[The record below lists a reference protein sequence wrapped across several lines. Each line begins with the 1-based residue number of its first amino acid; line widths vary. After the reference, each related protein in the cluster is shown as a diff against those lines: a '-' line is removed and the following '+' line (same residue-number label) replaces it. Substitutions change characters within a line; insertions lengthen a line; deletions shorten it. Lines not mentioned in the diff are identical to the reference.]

1 MDRVTRYDRDGLV
14 FEATDSGPLEGEVV
28 VLLHGFPATRASWR
42 EVVPRLEA
50 AGLRCLVPL
59 QRGYSPGARPRGR
72 RPYRST
78 ELVADVVAL
87 LDRAG
92 VDRAHVVG
100 HDWGGLVA
108 WKLAAEHP
116 DRVASLTVLSTP
128 HPAALSASLTSSLQ
142 ALRSWYMGFFQLPWL
157 PEALLRRRLA
167 PVLQRMGLPAERAGE
182 YAEAMRASGALTGA
196 IAWYR
201 ALWLP
206 AGGARPSLATGRVA
220 VPTRYLW
227 GRHDTALGRRA
238 AELTARHV
246 SGPYRFVELDEG
258 HWLPEVA
265 PRVVAEAVLAAVRGP
280 GDRPA
285 A

>member
-1 MDRVTRYDRDGLV
+1 MDRLTRHHRDGLV
-14 FEATDSGPLEGEVV
+14 FETTDSGPAEGEVV

-42 EVVPRLEA
+42 DVVPRLEA

-72 RPYRST
+72 RAYRST

-87 LDRAG
+87 LDQAG

-100 HDWGGLVA
+100 HDWGGAVA

-128 HPAALSASLTSSLQ
+128 HPAALAASLTSSLQ
-142 ALRSWYMGFFQLPWL
+142 ALRSWYMVAFQLPWL

-167 PVLQRMGLPAERAGE
+167 PVLRGTGLPAERAEE
-182 YAEAMRASGALTGA
+182 YAGAMRDSRALTGA

-206 AGGARPSLATGRVA
+206 GGGARPSLATGRVT

-265 PRVVAEAVLAAVRGP
+265 PRVVAQAVLDAVR
-280 GDRPA
+280 A
-285 A
+285 V

>member
-1 MDRVTRYDRDGLV
+1 MDRLTRHHRDGLV
-14 FEATDSGPLEGEVV
+14 FETTDSGPAEGEVV

-42 EVVPRLEA
+42 DVVPRLEA

-72 RPYRST
+72 RAYRST

-87 LDRAG
+87 LDQAG

-100 HDWGGLVA
+100 HDWGGAVA

-128 HPAALSASLTSSLQ
+128 HPAALAASLTSSLQ
-142 ALRSWYMGFFQLPWL
+142 ALRSWYMVAFQLPWL

-167 PVLQRMGLPAERAGE
+167 PVLRGMGLPAERAEE
-182 YAEAMRASGALTGA
+182 YAGAMRDSRALTGA

-201 ALWLP
+201 ALWL
-206 AGGARPSLATGRVA
+206 AGGGARPSLATGRVT

-265 PRVVAEAVLAAVRGP
+265 PRVVAQAVLDAVR
-280 GDRPA
+280 A
-285 A
+285 V

>member
-1 MDRVTRYDRDGLV
+1 MNRLTRYERDGLA
-14 FEATDSGPLEGEVV
+14 FETTDSGPAEGEVV

-42 EVVPRLEA
+42 DVVPRLEA

-59 QRGYSPGARPRGR
+59 LRGYSPGARPRGR
-72 RPYRST
+72 RAYRST

-87 LDRAG
+87 LDQAG

-100 HDWGGLVA
+100 HDWGGAVA

-128 HPAALSASLTSSLQ
+128 HPAALAASLTSSLQ
-142 ALRSWYMGFFQLPWL
+142 ALRSWYMVAFQLPWL
-157 PEALLRRRLA
+157 PEALLRRRLS
-167 PVLQRMGLPAERAGE
+167 PVLQGMGLPAERAEE
-182 YAEAMRASGALTGA
+182 YAGAMRDSRALTGA

-206 AGGARPSLATGRVA
+206 GGGARPSLATGRVT

-238 AELTARHV
+238 AELTERHV

-265 PRVVAEAVLAAVRGP
+265 PRVVAEAVLDAVR
-280 GDRPA
+280 A
-285 A
+285 V

>member
-1 MDRVTRYDRDGLV
+1 MDRLTRYERDGLV
-14 FEATDSGPLEGEVV
+14 FETTDSGPAEGEVV

-42 EVVPRLEA
+42 DVVPRLEA

-72 RPYRST
+72 RAYRST

-87 LDRAG
+87 LDEAG

-100 HDWGGLVA
+100 HDWGGAVA

-128 HPAALSASLTSSLQ
+128 HPAALAASLTSSSQ
-142 ALRSWYMGFFQLPWL
+142 ATRSWYMGAFQLPWL
-157 PEALLRRRLA
+157 PEVLLRRRLA
-167 PVLQRMGLPAERAGE
+167 PVLQGTGLPAERAEE
-182 YAEAMRASGALTGA
+182 YADAMRDSRALTGA

-206 AGGARPSLATGRVA
+206 GGGARPSLATGRVT

-238 AELTARHV
+238 AELTERHV

-265 PRVVAEAVLAAVRGP
+265 PRVVAEAVLDAVRA
-280 GDRPA
+280 D
-285 A
+285 

>member
-1 MDRVTRYDRDGLV
+1 MDRLTRLDRDGLV
-14 FEATDSGPLEGEVV
+14 FEVTDSGPLDGEVV

-42 EVVPRLEA
+42 DVVPRLEA
-50 AGLRCLVPL
+50 AGMRCLVLL
-59 QRGYSPGARPRGR
+59 QRGYSVRARPRGR
-72 RPYRST
+72 RPYRAT

-87 LDRAG
+87 LDAAG
-92 VDRAHVVG
+92 AERAHVVG

-128 HPAALSASLTSSLQ
+128 HPTAMAAALPTSLQ
-142 ALRSWYMGFFQLPWL
+142 GLRSWYMAAFQLPWL
-157 PEALLRRRLA
+157 PEALLRPRVGA
-167 PVLQRMGLPAERAGE
+167 VLRRMGLPADRARE
-182 YAEAMRASGALTGA
+182 YAAAMRASGALTGA

-206 AGGARPSLATGRVA
+206 AGGGHPSLATGRVD

-227 GRHDTALGRRA
+227 GRHDGALGRRA
-238 AELTARHV
+238 AELTARQV
-246 SGPYRFVELDEG
+246 RGPYDFVVLDEG

-265 PRVVAEAVLAAVRGP
+265 PRVVADAVLASVR
-280 GDRPA
+280 DA
-285 A
+285 AAR

>member
-1 MDRVTRYDRDGLV
+1 MDRLTRHHRDGLV
-14 FEATDSGPLEGEVV
+14 FETTDSGPAEGEVV

-42 EVVPRLEA
+42 DVVPRLEA

-72 RPYRST
+72 RAYRST

-87 LDRAG
+87 LDEAG

-100 HDWGGLVA
+100 HDWGGAVA

-128 HPAALSASLTSSLQ
+128 HPAALAASLTASLQ
-142 ALRSWYMGFFQLPWL
+142 ALRSWYMVAFQLPWL

-167 PVLQRMGLPAERAGE
+167 PVLRGMGLPAERAEE
-182 YAEAMRASGALTGA
+182 YAGAMRDSRALTGA

-206 AGGARPSLATGRVA
+206 GGGARPSLATGRVT

-265 PRVVAEAVLAAVRGP
+265 PRVVAQAVLDAVR
-280 GDRPA
+280 A
-285 A
+285 V

>member
-1 MDRVTRYDRDGLV
+1 MDRLTRYERDGLA
-14 FEATDSGPLEGEVV
+14 FETTDSGPAEGEVV

-42 EVVPRLEA
+42 DVVPRLEA

-59 QRGYSPGARPRGR
+59 LRGYSPGARPRGR
-72 RPYRST
+72 RAYRST

-87 LDRAG
+87 LDQAG

-100 HDWGGLVA
+100 HDWGGAVA
-108 WKLAAEHP
+108 WKLAAERP

-128 HPAALSASLTSSLQ
+128 HPAALAASLISSLQ
-142 ALRSWYMGFFQLPWL
+142 ALRSWYMVAFQLPWL

-167 PVLQRMGLPAERAGE
+167 PVLRGMGLPAERAEE
-182 YAEAMRASGALTGA
+182 YAGAMRDSRALTGA

-206 AGGARPSLATGRVA
+206 GGGARPSLATGRVT

-227 GRHDTALGRRA
+227 GHHDTALGRRA
-238 AELTARHV
+238 AELTERHV

-265 PRVVAEAVLAAVRGP
+265 PRVVAEAVLDAVR
-280 GDRPA
+280 A
-285 A
+285 V

>member
-1 MDRVTRYDRDGLV
+1 MDRLTRHHRDGLV
-14 FEATDSGPLEGEVV
+14 FETTDSGPAEGEVI

-42 EVVPRLEA
+42 DVVPRLEA

-72 RPYRST
+72 RAYRST

-87 LDRAG
+87 LDEAG

-100 HDWGGLVA
+100 HDWGGAVA

-128 HPAALSASLTSSLQ
+128 HPAALAASLTSSLQ
-142 ALRSWYMGFFQLPWL
+142 ALRSWYMVAFQLPWL

-167 PVLQRMGLPAERAGE
+167 SVLRGTGLPAERAEE
-182 YAEAMRASGALTGA
+182 YAGAMRDSRALTGA

-206 AGGARPSLATGRVA
+206 GGGARPSLATGRVT

-238 AELTARHV
+238 AELTTRHV

-265 PRVVAEAVLAAVRGP
+265 PRVVAQAVLDAVR
-280 GDRPA
+280 A
-285 A
+285 I

>member
-1 MDRVTRYDRDGLV
+1 MDRLTRHHRDGLV
-14 FEATDSGPLEGEVV
+14 FETTDSGPAEGEVI

-42 EVVPRLEA
+42 DVVPRLEA

-72 RPYRST
+72 RAYRST

-87 LDRAG
+87 LDEAG

-100 HDWGGLVA
+100 HDWGGAVA

-128 HPAALSASLTSSLQ
+128 HPAALAASLTSSLQ
-142 ALRSWYMGFFQLPWL
+142 ALRSWYMVAFQLPWL
-157 PEALLRRRLA
+157 PEALLRRRLV
-167 PVLQRMGLPAERAGE
+167 PVLRGMGLPAERAEE
-182 YAEAMRASGALTGA
+182 YAGAMRDSRALTGA

-206 AGGARPSLATGRVA
+206 GGGARPSLATGRVT

-265 PRVVAEAVLAAVRGP
+265 PRVVAEAVLDAVR
-280 GDRPA
+280 A
-285 A
+285 V